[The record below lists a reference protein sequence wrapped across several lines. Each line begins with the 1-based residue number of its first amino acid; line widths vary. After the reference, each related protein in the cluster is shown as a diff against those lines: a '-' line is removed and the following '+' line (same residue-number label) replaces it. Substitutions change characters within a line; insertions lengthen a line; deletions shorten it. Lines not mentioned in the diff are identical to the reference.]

1 MLCYYKLY
9 DGADCPNVQ
18 APLPL
23 MSLPLNPTPQQK
35 TAWLDFVCRKTIG
48 NKANNS
54 KFTRLSEEDF
64 PKAKGQIKLF
74 QFLLLDDNFPTT
86 NITPA
91 KNTPHQTLPQ
101 SLQNSITIINSQPR
115 KHTKINKGANL
126 ANCVRIKIKIDGL
139 QEVPSEEFVPKYCIN

>member
-1 MLCYYKLY
+1 MLLQIIRCSRLSECASTPSFNESSPKFHPTAK
-9 DGADCPNVQ
+9 D
-18 APLPL
+18 
-23 MSLPLNPTPQQK
+23 SLVG
-35 TAWLDFVCRKTIG
+35 FVRRKTIG
-48 NKANNS
+48 NEANNS

-91 KNTPHQTLPQ
+91 KSTPHQTLPQ

-126 ANCVRIKIKIDGL
+126 ANCV
-139 QEVPSEEFVPKYCIN
+139 PSEEFVPKYCIN